1 MSTHEHE
8 NPIRVDEIACSGI
21 CRGVGKVLLEKIRN
35 KTARIGVVGL
45 GYVGLPL
52 VQAVHDAGFSVIGF
66 DVDQSKIDL
75 LDQGQ
80 SYLKH
85 LGDGLVEK
93 LARSDRFVASAD
105 GGVLVDADVVILCV
119 PTPIDDRREPDLS
132 FVAGSCEL
140 VGKVLRSGQL
150 VILESTTYPG
160 TTRDVVVP
168 ILERAVE
175 ESKSSLVLG
184 EDFFV
189 AYSPEREDP
198 GRAGMVTSMIPKIV
212 GGVDASSGAL
222 AVEFYRLCIERVYP
236 VGSAEIGEAAKLL
249 ENVYRA
255 VNIALV
261 NELKVVFDR
270 MDIDIWEVI
279 EAAKTKPFGFEAFYP
294 GPGLGGHCIPIDPF
308 YLAWKA
314 KQVGHE
320 TRFVE
325 LAGEINRRM
334 PGYVV
339 GRVEESLTED
349 GKSLRGST
357 VMIVGVAYKPN
368 VDDIREAPAAEII
381 KLLSEQGAIVK
392 FHDPLIAS
400 FPSMR
405 RYQIEL
411 DSVGLDESEL
421 SSSDCVLII
430 TDHDGIDWD
439 CIGRHASLVV
449 DTRNAM
455 EAGGEDGIKNAG
467 DWIARVVKA

>member
-1 MSTHEHE
+1 MSKAGHE
-8 NPIRVDEIACSGI
+8 
-21 CRGVGKVLLEKIRN
+21 LLGKIRD
-35 KTARIGVVGL
+35 KSARVGVVGL

-52 VQAVHDAGFSVIGF
+52 VQAVLDAGFSVIGF
-66 DVDQSKIDL
+66 DVDHSKIEM
-75 LDQGQ
+75 LDRGE

-85 LGDGLVEK
+85 LGDELAKK
-93 LARSDRFVASAD
+93 LARSDRFTASSDEKLLELAD
-105 GGVLVDADVVILCV
+105 IVILCV
-119 PTPIDDRREPDLS
+119 PTPIDENREPDLS
-132 FVAGSCEL
+132 FVSGSAET
-140 VGKVLRSGQL
+140 VGRSLRSGQL

-168 ILERAVE
+168 ILETAAVGRGL
-175 ESKSSLVLG
+175 SLRLG
-184 EDFFV
+184 VDFFV

-212 GGVDASSGAL
+212 GGVDEASGEL
-222 AVEFYRLCIERVYP
+222 VTEFYRSCIEHVYP
-236 VGSAEIGEAAKLL
+236 VSSCEIGEAAKLL

-261 NELKVVFDR
+261 NELKLVFDR

-334 PGYVV
+334 PGHVV
-339 GRVEESLTED
+339 SRVGESLGED
-349 GKSLRGST
+349 GKGLSGSR
-357 VMIVGVAYKPN
+357 VLIIGVAYKPN

-381 KLLSEQGAIVK
+381 KLLTEQGAAVK
-392 FHDPLIAS
+392 FHDPHIDS

-405 RYQIEL
+405 RYQIKL
-411 DSVGLDESEL
+411 DSVELNESEL
-421 SSSDCVLII
+421 SEADCVLII
-430 TDHDGIDWD
+430 TDHDGIDWGL
-439 CIGRHASLVV
+439 IGKHASLVV

-455 EAGGEDGIKNAG
+455 DQAMKNA
-467 DWIARVVKA
+467 DDVIARVVKA

>member
-1 MSTHEHE
+1 MTDTSHIPSIPSDSSDSDGQHSVEQE
-8 NPIRVDEIACSGI
+8 
-21 CRGVGKVLLEKIRN
+21 LMQKINDRS
-35 KTARIGVVGL
+35 AVVGVVGL

-52 VQAVHDAGFSVIGF
+52 VQAVHSAGYRVIGF
-66 DVDQSKIDL
+66 DVDAPKIEML
-75 LDQGQ
+75 NQGR

-85 LGDGLVEK
+85 LGDELTQT
-93 LARSDRFVASAD
+93 LAASDRFTPSNDEAVLEQAD
-105 GGVLVDADVVILCV
+105 IVILCV
-119 PTPIDDRREPDLS
+119 PTPINASRDPDLS
-132 FVAGSCEL
+132 FVIGSTQT
-140 VGKVLRSGQL
+140 VGRSLRSGQL

-160 TTRDVVVP
+160 TTRDVMLP
-168 ILERAVE
+168 ILQDHAKERGLDLQPGVE
-175 ESKSSLVLG
+175 Y
-184 EDFFV
+184 FV

-212 GGVDASSGAL
+212 GGLDEASGSL
-222 AVEFYRLCIERVYP
+222 AQAFYSSCIEHVFR
-236 VGSAEIGEAAKLL
+236 VGSCEIGEASKLL

-279 EAAKTKPFGFEAFYP
+279 DAAKTKPFGFEAFYP

-334 PGYVV
+334 PSYVV
-339 GRVEESLTED
+339 ERVEQSLAAD
-349 GKSLRGST
+349 GKTLDGASVLL
-357 VMIVGVAYKPN
+357 VGIAYKPD

-381 KLLSEQGAIVK
+381 TLLNDAGAQVSY
-392 FHDPLIAS
+392 HDPLIS
-400 FPSMR
+400 EFPSMR
-405 RYQIEL
+405 RYTIEL
-411 DSVGLDESEL
+411 NSVELDQGTLGSA
-421 SSSDCVLII
+421 DCVLIV
-430 TDHDGIDWD
+430 TDHQQIDWD
-439 CIGRHASLVV
+439 LIGQSSSLVV

-455 EAGGEDGIKNAG
+455 ARARDQKENTG

>member
-1 MSTHEHE
+1 MTTSE
-8 NPIRVDEIACSGI
+8 NQALSKAGI
-21 CRGVGKVLLEKIRN
+21 ELLGKIRD
-35 KTARIGVVGL
+35 KSARIGVVGL

-52 VQAVHDAGFSVIGF
+52 VQAVLDAGFSVIGF
-66 DVDQSKIDL
+66 DVDHSKIEML
-75 LDQGQ
+75 GRGE

-85 LGDGLVEK
+85 LGDELTQK
-93 LARSDRFVASAD
+93 LARSERFEASSDEQILEHAD
-105 GGVLVDADVVILCV
+105 IVILCV
-119 PTPIDDRREPDLS
+119 PTPIDDQREPDLS
-132 FVAGSCEL
+132 FVTGSTQT
-140 VGKVLRSGQL
+140 VGRTLRSGQL

-168 ILERAVE
+168 ILESAAAER
-175 ESKSSLVLG
+175 SLSLISG

-212 GGVDASSGAL
+212 GGVDEASGTL
-222 AVEFYRLCIERVYP
+222 ATEFYQQCIEHVYP
-236 VGSAEIGEAAKLL
+236 VGSSEIGEAAKLL

-261 NELKVVFDR
+261 NELKLVFDR

-334 PGYVV
+334 PSHVV
-339 GRVEESLTED
+339 ARVGESLGEE
-349 GKSLRGST
+349 GKALSGSK
-357 VMIVGVAYKPN
+357 VLIVGVAYKPN

-381 KLLSEQGAIVK
+381 KLLTEQGAVVK
-392 FHDPLIAS
+392 FHDPHIAS

-405 RYQIEL
+405 RYRIEL
-411 DSVGLDESEL
+411 DSVELSESEL
-421 SSSDCVLII
+421 SEADCVLVI

-439 CIGRHASLVV
+439 CVGRHASLVV

-455 EAGGEDGIKNAG
+455 KNAS
-467 DWIARVVKA
+467 DIVARVVKA

>member
-1 MSTHEHE
+1 MTIPENQPMNQSMNRTMSQPGE
-8 NPIRVDEIACSGI
+8 A
-21 CRGVGKVLLEKIRN
+21 LLGKIRD
-35 KTARIGVVGL
+35 KSARIGVVGL

-52 VQAVHDAGFSVIGF
+52 VQAVLDAGFSVIGF
-66 DVDQSKIDL
+66 DVDETKIEM
-75 LDQGQ
+75 LDRGEP
-80 SYLKH
+80 YLKH
-85 LGDGLVEK
+85 LGDELTQK
-93 LARSDRFVASAD
+93 LADSDRFIASAD
-105 GGVLVDADVVILCV
+105 ELILGEADIVILCV
-119 PTPIDDRREPDLS
+119 PTPIDEQREPDLS
-132 FVAGSCEL
+132 FVSGSVRT
-140 VGKVLRSGQL
+140 VGRSLRAGQL
-150 VILESTTYPG
+150 VVLESTTYPG

-168 ILERAVE
+168 ILEEAAV
-175 ESKSSLVLG
+175 SRGVSLSSG

-212 GGVDASSGAL
+212 GGVDEASGAL
-222 AVEFYRLCIERVYP
+222 ATEFYRLCIEHVYP
-236 VGSAEIGEAAKLL
+236 VGSSEIGEAAKLL

-261 NELKVVFDR
+261 NELKLVFDR

-320 TRFVE
+320 TRFIE

-334 PGYVV
+334 PAHVV
-339 GRVEESLTED
+339 TRVGESLGEE
-349 GKSLRGST
+349 GKALSGSK
-357 VMIVGVAYKPN
+357 VLIIGVAYKPN

-381 KLLSEQGAIVK
+381 KLLTEQGAVVK
-392 FHDPLIAS
+392 FHDPHIAS

-405 RYQIEL
+405 RYRIEL
-411 DSVGLDESEL
+411 DSVEL
-421 SSSDCVLII
+421 SEPELREADCVLIV

-439 CIGRHASLVV
+439 SVGRCATLVV

-455 EAGGEDGIKNAG
+455 DKAMKNAG
-467 DWIARVVKA
+467 DPVARVVKA